1 MPSLLFIDVVQ
12 LSSCSVVVTL
22 IPLLFFFWQLCWT
35 AVVLVLLSALT
46 FLGPSSPVWMFFL
59 WFRNL
64 SLFILFCQLLFL
76 SCRDSLFFVSFTYTS
91 CSLFCPSVV
100 RLMFY
105 LYSSSSCS
113 WLLSYFFFRFVRHF
127 SFFFLLSSSRSYLLL
142 VLLSSRYLFAFNMDL
157 IFFSYSSLFR
167 SVCLINL

>member
-1 MPSLLFIDVVQ
+1 MPLLLFIDVVQ

-22 IPLLFFFWQLCWT
+22 IPLLLFFFWQLCWT

-76 SCRDSLFFVSFTYTS
+76 SCRDSLFFVSFTFTS

-127 SFFFLLSSSRSYLLL
+127 SFFFLLSSSRFYFSCVVTFLLL
-142 VLLSSRYLFAFNMDL
+142 LFLLWTYSFFL
-157 IFFSYSSLFR
+157 ICRCIAQF
-167 SVCLINL
+167 V